1 MVSSLRDKLAAA
13 VDEATSASKLAFLM
27 LVTVGALAA
36 PAAASA
42 APSFDYT
49 ATAPPD
55 TGKVDTVL
63 GYCAWGV
70 LLLCVLGVFGAI
82 AKMVSAHH
90 TGRSA
95 AEYVP
100 ALFVC
105 GAGAIL
111 SGAAG
116 SLITGLL

>member
-1 MVSSLRDKLAAA
+1 MARVAVEAAAIWRKAAAA
-13 VDEATSASKLAFLM
+13 VFVLLTALLAP
-27 LVTVGALAA
+27 GA
-36 PAAASA
+36 AAAS
-42 APSFDYT
+42 PSFSYT
-49 ATAPPD
+49 ATQPPG
-55 TGKVDTVL
+55 TAKVDTVL

-111 SGAAG
+111 SASAG
-116 SLITGLL
+116 SLITGLM

>member
-1 MVSSLRDKLAAA
+1 MTRTPNDRVITGMPGMRRRATVA
-13 VDEATSASKLAFLM
+13 VFALLT
-27 LVTVGALAA
+27 ALATPGA
-36 PAAASA
+36 VEA
-42 APSFDYT
+42 APSFSYT
-49 ATAPPD
+49 ATQPPG
-55 TGKVDTVL
+55 TAKVDTVL

-111 SGAAG
+111 SASAG
-116 SLITGLL
+116 SIITGLM

>member
-1 MVSSLRDKLAAA
+1 MASFLKGKAASLVVVFRQLPVVATLVTLGALSAPALA
-13 VDEATSASKLAFLM
+13 SASG
-27 LVTVGALAA
+27 T
-36 PAAASA
+36 
-42 APSFDYT
+42 SFSYT
-49 ATAPPD
+49 ATQPPG
-55 TGKVDTVL
+55 TAKVDTVL

-111 SGAAG
+111 SASAG
-116 SLITGLL
+116 SLINGLM

>member
-1 MVSSLRDKLAAA
+1 MLSALQAKAAA
-13 VDEATSASKLAFLM
+13 MATAIKLRIAALAF
-27 LVTVGALAA
+27 VTLSALLA
-36 PAAASA
+36 PAVAAASGT
-42 APSFDYT
+42 SFSYT
-49 ATAPPD
+49 ATQPPD
-55 TGKVDTVL
+55 TAKVDTVV

-82 AKMVSAHH
+82 GKMVSAHH

-111 SGAAG
+111 SASAG
-116 SLITGLL
+116 SLITGLV

>member
-1 MVSSLRDKLAAA
+1 MHSSFKARAVVATAAIKREAA
-13 VDEATSASKLAFLM
+13 VWTLVM
-27 LVTVGALAA
+27 LGALAA
-36 PAAASA
+36 PAAACASGT
-42 APSFDYT
+42 SFDYT

-116 SLITGLL
+116 SLITGLV

>member
-1 MVSSLRDKLAAA
+1 MVSPLKGKVAAFSG
-13 VDEATSASKLAFLM
+13 VRTHKITVIAFVVM
-27 LVTVGALAA
+27 TALAT
-36 PAAASA
+36 PALASA
-42 APSFDYT
+42 GPSFDYT

-116 SLITGLL
+116 SLITGLV

>member
-1 MVSSLRDKLAAA
+1 MVSSLEVKSACVVPAIKLRIAAA
-13 VDEATSASKLAFLM
+13 AFATLSSLSMPA
-27 LVTVGALAA
+27 V
-36 PAAASA
+36 AAASGT
-42 APSFDYT
+42 SFTYT
-49 ATAPPD
+49 ATQPPD
-55 TGKVDTVL
+55 TAKIDTVL

-111 SGAAG
+111 SASAG
-116 SLITGLL
+116 SLITGLV

>member
-1 MVSSLRDKLAAA
+1 MDSSLKGTAAGVVA
-13 VDEATSASKLAFLM
+13 VINGK
-27 LVTVGALAA
+27 
-36 PAAASA
+36 AASA
-42 APSFDYT
+42 MLVVLSTLLTPALASASGTSFTYT
-49 ATAPPD
+49 ATQPPD

-82 AKMVSAHH
+82 GKMVSAHH

-111 SGAAG
+111 SASAG
-116 SLITGLL
+116 SLITGLV